1 MRAGPA
7 RNRQR
12 IAQPVQLSDA
22 IRVCPID
29 DGRSATQA
37 DVDRMT
43 DAARFE
49 AFVREYQDMVFAVAV
64 RLLANPVEAEDVA
77 QTVFLKAFER
87 FDEVAGGPAAAGWLK
102 TVTTNLCLNHLT
114 RYRSRWRFFSELG
127 REGDD
132 RDDVES
138 LLPYARQEQP
148 DLEAADEQ
156 ERLERALRALPDRQR
171 VPLVLF
177 HFENKSYQE
186 IAALRGVSLAKV
198 KTDIHRGRDAL
209 RRVLTAP
216 RAGVGVDNDTR

>member
-1 MRAGPA
+1 
-7 RNRQR
+7 
-12 IAQPVQLSDA
+12 VQLSDA
-22 IRVCPID
+22 IRVYPLD

-37 DVDRMT
+37 DVDCMT

-102 TVTTNLCLNHLT
+102 TVATNLCLNHLT
-114 RYRSRWRFFSELG
+114 RYRARWRFFSELG
-127 REGDD
+127 RDDADD

-138 LLPYARQEQP
+138 LLPCTQQVP
-148 DLEAADEQ
+148 DLERADLQ

-171 VPLVLF
+171 VPIVLF

-186 IAALRGVSLAKV
+186 IAALLGVSLPKV
-198 KTDIHRGRDAL
+198 KTDIHRCA
-209 RRVLTAP
+209 AC
-216 RAGVGVDNDTR
+216 